1 MERVETTI
9 ANNVLGDIVW
19 DATYTDWKDFN
30 GVKFPTHIVQHQG
43 EPKYF
48 ELTVTD
54 VKPNAPVS
62 LTTATAGRG
71 GGGRG
76 GTPPAGSEDLGAGF
90 WLITG
95 GYGAIVANFKDY
107 VVVVE
112 GPQNDGRAAQI
123 ITEAKKL
130 TPNKPIKYVVNTH
143 SHFDH
148 VGGLREFVAEGS
160 TIVTSQVN
168 KGYYEKIFK
177 YPRTLAPDKLSQMK
191 PAPKTRVEYVA
202 EKRVLTDGEHTIELH
217 HVQNSTH
224 NEGML
229 IAYLPKQKVLFEAD
243 EFNLDGINT
252 AVPPDINPYHTNL
265 LANIERLRLDVE
277 RIIPIHL
284 PQDGRKLTTAELYK
298 AAGKNN

>member
-1 MERVETTI
+1 MRKVEFVLLPEGFLRVALERNATVKSLTIRGRKYTVLSFLGDNKAAVNGYINALGCVERVETTI

-95 GYGAIVANFKDY
+95 GYGPSWLIS
-107 VVVVE
+107 
-112 GPQNDGRAAQI
+112 R
-123 ITEAKKL
+123 IT
-130 TPNKPIKYVVNTH
+130 
-143 SHFDH
+143 SW
-148 VGGLREFVAEGS
+148 
-160 TIVTSQVN
+160 
-168 KGYYEKIFK
+168 
-177 YPRTLAPDKLSQMK
+177 
-191 PAPKTRVEYVA
+191 
-202 EKRVLTDGEHTIELH
+202 
-217 HVQNSTH
+217 
-224 NEGML
+224 
-229 IAYLPKQKVLFEAD
+229 
-243 EFNLDGINT
+243 
-252 AVPPDINPYHTNL
+252 
-265 LANIERLRLDVE
+265 
-277 RIIPIHL
+277 
-284 PQDGRKLTTAELYK
+284 
-298 AAGKNN
+298 